1 MFSRISSNVSPCLF
15 SFILSTKNPR
25 CVIGDLP
32 PVLALFYCSSE
43 SVSLFRASFFSPTSS
58 SSPFLSMAWTMS
70 WNCDAKI
77 LECCQQY
84 VSLFSA
90 YCWTICVY
98 HVGSRRL
105 PVCLAH
111 CDLPIPHFVCTYFKV
126 AAMSSHAFLKN
137 DKVSFIQLT
146 ASPLS

>member
-1 MFSRISSNVSPCLF
+1 MFSRISSNVSQNLL

-25 CVIGDLP
+25 CVIGAFP
-32 PVLALFYCSSE
+32 PVLALYNCSCD
-43 SVSLFRASFFSPTSS
+43 SVSLFHASFFSPTS
-58 SSPFLSMAWTMS
+58 SSPFLSMAWTIS
-70 WNCDAKI
+70 WNCVARN
-77 LECCQQY
+77 LQCCQQY
-84 VSLFSA
+84 VPLFSA

-111 CDLPIPHFVCTYFKV
+111 CDLPIRHFVGTYFKV
-126 AAMSSHAFLKN
+126 AGNVFPCFVKN
-137 DKVSFIQLT
+137 DKDSFIQLT